1 MTPELC
7 LQIAPLFAHTVDAD
21 GNSLPIAPDQVV
33 NFGMIVPQNK
43 HLALAEHLKEAGYS
57 MYVTVVASH
66 WEAQT
71 VKGQPAPDPEHF
83 EVATVVRR
91 PALKASRTFSWRV
104 RLELGESIGSLASL
118 YAGADWQERE
128 QYDLVGVRFDN
139 HPDLRRLMMPEDWP
153 GHPLRRDYAIDT
165 SHFPWR

>member
-1 MTPELC
+1 MTPKLYQ
-7 LQIAPLFAHTVDAD
+7 QIAPLLTPTVDAD
-21 GNSLPIAPDQVV
+21 GNALPITPEQVV
-33 NFGMIVPQNK
+33 NFGMMVPQNK
-43 HLALAEHLKEAGYS
+43 HLALAQLLKEAGYS
-57 MYVTVVASH
+57 IYVTVVASH
-66 WEAQT
+66 WEEQT
-71 VKGQPAPDPEHF
+71 VKGKSAPDPEHF
-83 EVATVVRR
+83 EVATVVRH
-91 PALKASRTFSWRV
+91 PGPGATTTFSWRV
-104 RLELGESIGSLASL
+104 RLEVGESIDSLVSL